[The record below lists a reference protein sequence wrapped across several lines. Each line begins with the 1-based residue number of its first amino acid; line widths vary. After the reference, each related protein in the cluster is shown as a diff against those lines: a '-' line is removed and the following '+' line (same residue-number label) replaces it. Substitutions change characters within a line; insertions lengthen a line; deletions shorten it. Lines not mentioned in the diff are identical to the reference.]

1 MTALTPDFGDP
12 SRLTESLSTLSRGM
26 HLSGILRTA
35 NQVRELRAGGA
46 EVLDFSIGD
55 FGPKYFRIPEKLLRG
70 VERALESGATN
81 YPPPPGLPAL
91 RQAVTG
97 YVERCSGVRY
107 PAEAVLI
114 TSGGRPVLYAA
125 YRTVIEPGDTVVY
138 SVPSWNN
145 DSYAWLSGANA
156 VEIEARSE
164 NGFQPTLGE
173 LEPHLR
179 AARLLCLC
187 SPGNPTG
194 TAMAPEMFESILRA
208 IVRENRRR
216 EKEGNERPLFLL
228 YDQMYSS
235 IRVKDNK
242 HRYALALVP
251 EAAPY
256 VLTMDGASKA
266 FSATGLRIGWLL
278 APPAIVKKVGE
289 LVSHMGAWAPHAE
302 QAGLTELLND
312 PDAIAQ
318 YREAMDAA
326 VHERLG
332 ALHRGFVAMRNDGLP
347 VDVLCPDGAIYVSL
361 QLDLRGA
368 RIGERMLENNEMIRS
383 LVLEQAGVALVP
395 FQAFGLMRETG
406 WFRLSVGAVSLEEI
420 AEALGRIRKLLEQVT
435 ARASSDR

>member
-1 MTALTPDFGDP
+1 MTAVESEVTATPDFGDQA
-12 SRLTESLSTLSRGM
+12 RLAESLSELARGM

-35 NQVRELRAGGA
+35 NQVRELRAAGT

-55 FGPKYFRIPEKLLRG
+55 FGPKYFRIPAKLLRG
-70 VERALESGATN
+70 VEKALESGATN

-91 RQAVTG
+91 RKAVSG
-97 YVERCSGVRY
+97 YVERCCGVRY
-107 PAEAVLI
+107 PMESVLV
-114 TSGGRPVLYAA
+114 TSGGRPVLYAV

-164 NGFQPTLGE
+164 NGFQPTLAE

-179 AARLLCLC
+179 SARMICLC

-194 TAMAPEMFESILRA
+194 TAMDPDTFRSILEA
-208 IVRENRRR
+208 IVEENRRR
-216 EKEGNERPLFLL
+216 ELHGSERPLFLL
-228 YDQMYSS
+228 YDQIYSS

-251 EAAPY
+251 ESAPY
-256 VLTMDGASKA
+256 VLTMDGASKT
-266 FSATGLRIGWLL
+266 FSATGLRVGWLL
-278 APPAIVKKVGE
+278 AAPAIVKKVGE

-302 QAGLTELLND
+302 QVGATELLND
-312 PDAIAQ
+312 PAAIAG
-318 YREAMDAA
+318 YRETMDAA
-326 VHERLG
+326 VHERLD
-332 ALHRGFVAMRNDGLP
+332 ALHRGFAAMRDEGLP

-361 QLDLRGA
+361 QLRLRG
-368 RIGERMLENNEMIRS
+368 ERAGGRVLEDNEAIRS
-383 LVLEQAGVALVP
+383 LVLEQAGVAIVP

-420 AEALGRIRKLLEQVT
+420 AEALSRVRALLSLVT
-435 ARASSDR
+435 N